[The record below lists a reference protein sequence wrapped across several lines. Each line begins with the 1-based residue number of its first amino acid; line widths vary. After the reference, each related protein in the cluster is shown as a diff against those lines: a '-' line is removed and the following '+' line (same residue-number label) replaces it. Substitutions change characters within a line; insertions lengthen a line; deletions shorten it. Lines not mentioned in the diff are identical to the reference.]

1 MPIPIEI
8 YTVAGILRGVVPR
21 TGPVRDVLEH
31 DTLISLDRATFQPL
45 AGRPGPEDAVS
56 LEPDEILSLRP
67 MRQAMAV
74 RSMRCG
80 TTSRCGPGHTW
91 SRVSWRRCRAST
103 RRAPSRVPPGREIR
117 LRDVRVAAA
126 DAPNEELGHYEAML
140 IHRYEVERV
149 ESDLLLTLT
158 FPGAEISVSAPGSGG

>member
-21 TGPVRDVLEH
+21 TGPMRDVLEH

-45 AGRPGPEDAVS
+45 DGRPGPEDAVS
-56 LEPDEILSLRP
+56 LEPDELLLATDASGDGGPVHAMWHDLSLWTGPYVVEGQLATMPGFDPARSLTRP
-67 MRQAMAV
+67 T
-74 RSMRCG
+74 G
-80 TTSRCGPGHTW
+80 TW
-91 SRVSWRRCRAST
+91 
-103 RRAPSRVPPGREIR
+103 IR

-126 DAPNEELGHYEAML
+126 DAPNDELGHHEAVL